1 MQIFQTIKHSSEA
14 IYDDSLCTYK
24 DIRLRDI
31 LKHTYYLLIIFI
43 QPVDSRF
50 RMKTKEQH
58 YLCFVQVIGPK
69 GALRKKT
76 RILVTHGI
84 TFLSEMDQIVV
95 LKDGKIS
102 EIGTYQE
109 LMNNKGA
116 FAEFL
121 VEQLQVWVKVFDLL
135 PLTQY

>member
-1 MQIFQTIKHSSEA
+1 
-14 IYDDSLCTYK
+14 
-24 DIRLRDI
+24 
-31 LKHTYYLLIIFI
+31 
-43 QPVDSRF
+43 
-50 RMKTKEQH
+50 
-58 YLCFVQVIGPK
+58 
-69 GALRKKT
+69 
-76 RILVTHGI
+76 
-84 TFLSEMDQIVV
+84 MDQIVV

-135 PLTQY
+135 PLTQYKYVRIE

>member
-1 MQIFQTIKHSSEA
+1 
-14 IYDDSLCTYK
+14 
-24 DIRLRDI
+24 
-31 LKHTYYLLIIFI
+31 
-43 QPVDSRF
+43 
-50 RMKTKEQH
+50 MKTKEQH
-58 YLCFVQVIGPK
+58 YLCIVQVIGPK

-135 PLTQY
+135 PLTQYKYVRIE